1 MQIKRQPKET
11 KQDKIERKKMGISR
25 FQTFKM
31 NIFPKDFLK
40 NKDFEVILCDAT
52 VFPNKQSA

>member
-1 MQIKRQPKET
+1 
-11 KQDKIERKKMGISR
+11 MGISR

-52 VFPNKQSA
+52 VFPNKQSAWSNYKSLGIMQPKQ